1 MTVCY
6 FLWIQLS
13 LGRWKP
19 FLTGCGERY
28 AMLHPLEIDI
38 SMTWKQ
44 YALAK
49 IRVMVPT
56 SEEYLS
62 TREEL
67 GLEDRL
73 LWPLSVE
80 LG

>member
-1 MTVCY
+1 
-6 FLWIQLS
+6 
-13 LGRWKP
+13 
-19 FLTGCGERY
+19 
-28 AMLHPLEIDI
+28 MLHPLEIDI

>member
-1 MTVCY
+1 M
-6 FLWIQLS
+6 F
-13 LGRWKP
+13 
-19 FLTGCGERY
+19 
-28 AMLHPLEIDI
+28 HPLEVDI

-49 IRVMVPT
+49 IRVIVPT
-56 SEEYLS
+56 SS
-62 TREEL
+62 REEL

-73 LWPLSVE
+73 LWTMSVE